1 MPRIRRCRSWR
12 KAPTWRSRTA
22 WCWRDAWRRIPYAEA
37 LQRYQ
42 QARIERTNSIVLKS
56 AENARRFHNPALAHA
71 EGADDYVSREWQPE
85 RVRERYDWLFAYD
98 ALGAPV

>member
-1 MPRIRRCRSWR
+1 MPRIRPCRFSR

-22 WCWRDAWRRIPYAEA
+22 WCWRGASKRIQPQEA

-42 QARIERTNSIVLKS
+42 RARIERTNSIVTKS
-56 AENARRFHNPALAHA
+56 TENARRFHNPALAHA

-85 RVRERYDWLFAYD
+85 RVRERYDWLFEYD
-98 ALGAPV
+98 ALSVAI